1 MNMSKTILLSISI
14 LWSINLVAQMQAEK
28 GIPKIAY
35 SNVYMI
41 DNSQNPHIIS
51 PAARY
56 ASQNVRHLIEVN
68 AAPNPF
74 VESFHLSNIPG
85 NITSYAIY
93 NGKGQLVQEGVKH
106 KKHMA
111 IRMGN
116 SPTGVYYL
124 NLFDNEMLVSN
135 QKLIKK

>member
-1 MNMSKTILLSISI
+1 MNMSRTILLSISI
-14 LWSINLVAQMQAEK
+14 FWSINLVAQTQAEK
-28 GIPKIAY
+28 GIHKIAL
-35 SNVYMI
+35 NNEYMVH
-41 DNSQNPHIIS
+41 NSQNSHVIS
-51 PAARY
+51 SEATY
-56 ASQNVRHLIEVN
+56 ASQNVPHLIDVN

-74 VESFHLSNIPG
+74 VESFHLSNIPS

-93 NGKGQLVQEGVKH
+93 NGKGQLVQEGEKH
-106 KKHMA
+106 KKHMS